1 MSALSLEDIPVRPV
15 TSINGL
21 PPLTQ
26 DDTPDISGVP
36 EYACETCGKELH
48 YGGRGRKPK
57 FCDEHK
63 RSSSPRSTGGAT
75 SNEKLASAALDI
87 LVQANNLCGMGLM
100 LMQMP
105 RTASAIAMRE
115 DPFRVQ
121 ALEALKADPA
131 LCKMILKAGATSGKA
146 MLFMAYGM
154 LAISIAPVALE
165 EIKEKK
171 AAKQEQSEESEG

>member
-1 MSALSLEDIPVRPV
+1 MSALSLEDVPVRAVPH
-15 TSINGL
+15 INGL
-21 PPLTQ
+21 PPLIP
-26 DDTPDISGVP
+26 DDAPDVSGMP
-36 EYACETCGKELH
+36 EFSCETCGKELH

-57 FCDEHK
+57 YCDEHK
-63 RSSSPRSTGGAT
+63 RSTTTRSSGGTT

-154 LAISIAPVALE
+154 LAISIAPVAFE
-165 EIKEKK
+165 EIKERR
-171 AAKQEQSEESEG
+171 AAKADSSEDSEG

>member
-1 MSALSLEDIPVRPV
+1 MSALSLEDVPVRAVPH
-15 TSINGL
+15 INGL
-21 PPLTQ
+21 PPLTP
-26 DDTPDISGVP
+26 DDAPDISGVP
-36 EYACETCGKELH
+36 EFSCETCGKELH

-63 RSSSPRSTGGAT
+63 RNSSTRSSGSTT
-75 SNEKLASAALDI
+75 SNEKIASAALDI

-105 RTASAIAMRE
+105 QTASAIAMRE
-115 DPFRVQ
+115 DAFRVQ

-131 LCKMILKAGATSGKA
+131 LCRMILKAGATSGKA

-165 EIKEKK
+165 EIKAKK
-171 AAKQEQSEESEG
+171 AAKAEQDEESEG

>member
-1 MSALSLEDIPVRPV
+1 MSALSLEDVPVRPV
-15 TSINGL
+15 LNGL
-21 PPLTQ
+21 PPLMP
-26 DDTPDISGVP
+26 DETPDVNGVP
-36 EYACETCGKELH
+36 EYSCEVCGTELH
-48 YGGRGRKPK
+48 YSGRGRKPK
-57 FCDEHK
+57 RCDAHK
-63 RSSSPRSTGGAT
+63 RNTTARSAGSSS
-75 SNEKLASAALDI
+75 SNEKLAAAALDI

-105 RTASAIAMRE
+105 KTASAIAMRE

-131 LCKMILKAGATSGKA
+131 LCRMILKAGATSGKA

-165 EIKEKK
+165 EIKERR
-171 AAKQEQSEESEG
+171 AANADSSEDSEG